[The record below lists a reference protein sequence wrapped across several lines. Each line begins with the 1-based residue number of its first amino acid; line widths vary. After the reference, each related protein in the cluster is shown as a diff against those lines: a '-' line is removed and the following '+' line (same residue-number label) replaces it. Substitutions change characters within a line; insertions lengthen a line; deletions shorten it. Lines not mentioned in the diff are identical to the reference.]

1 MFAVDQYGLVSE
13 KMEKHVY
20 EERLQ
25 YNDVYNTIEDFIV
38 KANSTQ
44 SLKRDTRIIIGG
56 SMGVN
61 LLLERERTFRDFQYV
76 LYTENSL
83 VHVNS
88 LTNEIAKIIA
98 SLDKKWIVKMKSS
111 IPDIKYEIYVDNR
124 PMVTVYTLKS
134 DPVKTY
140 DLIEPVTVKSF
151 DGKKQLIVL
160 SPEMYLLDVYRTL
173 YSPSDVGSWED
184 TLIDEQHLFELLQ
197 KRLSILGGANDL
209 TSDRT
214 KIENAILEHYVCD
227 NNRVVL
233 VGEHAFKV
241 LANAGVLPTLKNM
254 QMSSNVIYVLT
265 TMTEEES
272 FNKIKDIV
280 RKATGRDIPVT
291 KHTKSSNVMQDFRL
305 QRTTIKIGA
314 DNDQKEI
321 MYIYNSPTFDLIP
334 FNNVKNNTGKTIQ
347 VGNPFVLMRFLLIDL
362 WVIRWVREMKKVNEF
377 FAKKRISNILHLI
390 VVLRSAINCE
400 PCVNNA
406 NKIKDEFFASD
417 DKPLNVFQRDRYIGV
432 YVDEGISIRK
442 KMLHMDKRY
451 VDYYPQSFFL
461 KTKSYRIFY

>member
-1 MFAVDQYGLVSE
+1 MFAVNQYGLVSD

-20 EERLQ
+20 DERLQ
-25 YNDVYNTIEDFIV
+25 YNDIYNTIEDFIV

-56 SMGVN
+56 SMGIN
-61 LLLERERTFRDFQYV
+61 LLLERERTFRDFQYI

-98 SLDKKWIVKMKSS
+98 TNSKTWIVKMKSS
-111 IPDIKYEIYVDNR
+111 IPDVKYEIYVDNR

-140 DLIEPVTVKSF
+140 DLIEPMTVKSF

-173 YSPSDVGSWED
+173 YSPSDVGMWED

-209 TSDRT
+209 TSDRS

-227 NNRVVL
+227 DDRVVL

-241 LANAGVLPTLKNM
+241 LANNGALPTLKNM
-254 QMSSNVIYVLT
+254 QMSSNVIYVLSS
-265 TMTEEES
+265 MSEEES

-291 KHTKSSNVMQDFRL
+291 KNTKSSNVMQDFRL

-314 DNDQKEI
+314 ENDQKEI
-321 MYIYNSPTFDLIP
+321 MYIYNSPSFDLIP
-334 FNNVKNNTGKTIQ
+334 FNTVKNNTGKTIQ

-390 VVLRSAINCE
+390 VVLRTAI
-400 PCVNNA
+400 A
-406 NKIKDEFFASD
+406 DSSDKHIGIKDEFFASE
-417 DKPLNVFQRDRYIGV
+417 DKPLNVFQRNRYIGV
-432 YVDEGISIRK
+432 YVDEGISMRQ
-442 KMLHMDKRY
+442 KMMNQDKRY
-451 VDYYPQSFFL
+451 FDYFPQSFYL
-461 KTKSYRIFY
+461 KNKSYRMFY

>member
-1 MFAVDQYGLVSE
+1 MFAIDQYELVAK

-25 YNDVYNTIEDFIV
+25 YNDIYNTIEDYIV

-83 VHVNS
+83 VHANS

-98 SLDKKWIVKMKSS
+98 SLDKKWVVKMKSS

-124 PMVTVYTLKS
+124 PMVTMYTLKS

-173 YSPSDVGSWED
+173 YLPSDVGSWED
-184 TLIDEQHLFELLQ
+184 TLVDEQHLFELLQ

-209 TSDRT
+209 AADRS
-214 KIENAILEHYVCD
+214 KIENALLEHYVCD
-227 NNRVVL
+227 NNKVVL

-241 LANAGVLPTLKNM
+241 LANVGALPTLKNM
-254 QMSSNVIYVLT
+254 QMSSNVIYVLSA
-265 TMTEEES
+265 MSEEES

-321 MYIYNSPTFDLIP
+321 MYIYNSPSFDLIP
-334 FNNVKNNTGKTIQ
+334 FNTVKNNSHTIQ

-390 VVLRSAINCE
+390 VTLRTAINCE
-400 PCVNNA
+400 PCV

-432 YVDEGISIRK
+432 YVDEGISMRQQ
-442 KMLHMDKRY
+442 MMHQDRRY
-451 VDYYPQSFFL
+451 VDYFPASFFF
-461 KTKSYRIFY
+461 KNKSYRVFY